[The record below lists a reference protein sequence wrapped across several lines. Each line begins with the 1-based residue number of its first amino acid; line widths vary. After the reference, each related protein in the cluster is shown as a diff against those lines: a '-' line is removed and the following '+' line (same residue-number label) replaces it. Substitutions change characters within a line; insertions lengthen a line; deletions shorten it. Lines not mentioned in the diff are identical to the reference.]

1 MDNDMEIQKITKFN
15 RTALIIIYMVLAGY
29 LAHIKAENALPI
41 LSAVGGLIAAYIGIK
56 GQGNV

>member
-1 MDNDMEIQKITKFN
+1 MEIQKITKLN

-56 GQGNV
+56 GQNNV